1 MSLLLSPQHTIK
13 FTIKAQ
19 GPWPTIT
26 GLARVAL
33 YEEIEEFLTAKR
45 DSGRESAKVAA
56 TFLHKHLVSWDVKER
71 DTDESTVTITPDVL
85 RRLPHPIL
93 RDLLNIVQ
101 GYGPAQAEEKDE
113 G

>member
-1 MSLLLSPQHTIK
+1 MSLLLSPQNTIK

-19 GPWPTIT
+19 GPWPTIN
-26 GLARVAL
+26 GQARIAL

-56 TFLHKHLVSWDVKER
+56 NFLHKHLVSWDVKER
-71 DTDESTVTITPDVL
+71 PTDESAVTITPDVL

-101 GYGPAQAEEKDE
+101 GYGPAPDAADEE
-113 G
+113 